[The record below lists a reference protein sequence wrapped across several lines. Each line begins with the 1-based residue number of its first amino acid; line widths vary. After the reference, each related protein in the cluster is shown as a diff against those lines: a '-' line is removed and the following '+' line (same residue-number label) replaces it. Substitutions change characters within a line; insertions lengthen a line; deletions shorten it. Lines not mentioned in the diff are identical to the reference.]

1 MGAFSTELH
10 RSPDELDGMVE
21 CDVLVVAA
29 AGEDA
34 AAVQL
39 PPAGV
44 ARHGQGAH
52 AGQVLQRGRQVIR
65 GQRVVA
71 AGGRVTIHQLP
82 GHHSPRDG
90 DVRGP
95 HALAVL
101 AGPGGA
107 EGAGGVGV
115 VVVHGEAEQ
124 LDVVVGQLR
133 DGAAA
138 PARPAAAERVRRAA
152 GHLVCSVGVGAFTSP
167 TLILTSNQRRSKE
180 QFIAPNP

>member
-1 MGAFSTELH
+1 MCDC
-10 RSPDELDGMVE
+10 SPDELDGVVE

-52 AGQVLQRGRQVIR
+52 AGQVLQRGRQLIR
-65 GQRVVA
+65 GQRVVPA
-71 AGGRVTIHQLP
+71 DRGAGHYLLAIP

-90 DVRGP
+90 NVRGA

-107 EGAGGVGV
+107 PGAGGVGV

-152 GHLVCSVGVGAFTSP
+152 GHLGVVLGQLLFQ
-167 TLILTSNQRRSKE
+167 L
-180 QFIAPNP
+180 